1 MQEGISQLV
10 ANRMLQTA
18 VGALVLAQVLKVLFV
33 LLARKKLDLTLLLNS
48 GSMPSSH
55 SALVSALAI
64 AVGKQY
70 GFDSA
75 IFAIATVFSLI
86 VMYDAAGVRRAAGKQ
101 AEVLNQIIEQIY
113 QKNEITQ
120 ERLKELIGHTPIEVF
135 AGCLLGI
142 VFALIY

>member
-1 MQEGISQLV
+1 LQEGISQLV